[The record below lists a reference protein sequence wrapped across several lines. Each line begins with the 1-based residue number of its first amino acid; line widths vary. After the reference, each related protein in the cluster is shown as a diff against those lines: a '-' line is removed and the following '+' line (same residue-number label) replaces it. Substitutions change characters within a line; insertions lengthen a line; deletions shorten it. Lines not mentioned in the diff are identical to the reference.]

1 MANIRKQAILS
12 SILVYFG
19 FLIGAINTYYFTRNG
34 SFTPEQFGLTR
45 VFYDLGQN
53 IFVFGSLG
61 VIPIVYKFYPYY
73 KDNIEDRKNDLMT
86 WAMLVSFIG
95 FCLILL
101 VGYVGEPIVVKKFS
115 QRSPLILQYYYL
127 IFPFGFG
134 MLFFS
139 VLEAF
144 CWSLHKTVIS
154 NFLKETAMRL
164 VVMVFIL
171 LYYFKLVSFD
181 TFIKL
186 FTLTYFIIFLVLFF
200 YLRRLGK
207 LHFTFKVSRI
217 TMKFKKKMFGLQML
231 VFGGVCINVVAQ
243 TIDTFIIAS
252 LKGLGSTGVFNLA
265 QYAAN
270 LVQVPQRSIQ
280 SITTGVLAQA
290 WKDKDFAEIRRI
302 YERSCINLLLM
313 ALFIFCNIWLNIDDA
328 FIVLNIQ
335 IEYQAGIY
343 VMFVLG
349 LGRIIDAGTGVN
361 GTIIGTST
369 FWRFDFLSGVVLLAF
384 RIPLTYILIKN
395 FGIIGSAFAE
405 LFSFTVY
412 NGIRFEFLRRKFNM
426 QPFTRKTL
434 YALLL
439 GVVAFGVSFVL
450 LQNVHGWLG
459 MISRS
464 ALFSIILIT
473 GVFYGELTPDAMQL
487 YHKYAEKFKG
497 KR

>member
-12 SILVYFG
+12 SILVY
-19 FLIGAINTYYFTRNG
+19 IGIFIGVINTYFFTRNG

-73 KDNIEDRKNDLMT
+73 KDNVEDTKNDLMS
-86 WAMLVSFIG
+86 WAMVVSFFG
-95 FCLILL
+95 FCMILL
-101 VGYVGEPIVVKKFS
+101 VGYIIEPLVVRKFTA
-115 QRSPLILQYYYL
+115 RSPLIIQYYYL
-127 IFPFGFG
+127 VFPFGFG

-164 VVMVFIL
+164 IVLVFIL
-171 LYYFKLVSFD
+171 LYYFNVVSFD

-186 FTLTYFIIFLVLFF
+186 FTLVYFIIFLVLFI

-207 LHFTFKVSRI
+207 LHFTLSPSRV
-217 TMKFKKKMFGLQML
+217 TLKFKKKMFGLQSL
-231 VFGGVCINVVAQ
+231 VFGGVCISVVAQ

-252 LKGLGSTGVFNLA
+252 VKGLGSTGVFNLA

-290 WKDKDFAEIRRI
+290 WKDKDYTEINRI

-313 ALFIFCNIWLNIDDA
+313 ALFIFCNIWLNIDEA
-328 FIVLNIQ
+328 FVVMKIQ
-335 IEYQAGIY
+335 PEYQAGIY
-343 VMFVLG
+343 VVFVLG
-349 LGRIIDAGTGVN
+349 MARLVDAGTGVN
-361 GTIIGTST
+361 GTIIATST
-369 FWRFDFLSGVVLLAF
+369 FWKFDFYSGIVLLIF
-384 RIPLTYILIKN
+384 RIPLTYFLIVN
-395 FGIIGSAFAE
+395 YGIIGSAFAE

-412 NGIRFEFLRRKFNM
+412 NGIRFEFLRRRFNM

-434 YALLL
+434 YTLLVASAAYGISFFLLRNVTGWVGIISKSSLFSLLL
-439 GVVAFGVSFVL
+439 IA
-450 LQNVHGWLG
+450 
-459 MISRS
+459 
-464 ALFSIILIT
+464 
-473 GVFYGELTPDAMQL
+473 GVFFLELSPDAMQL
-487 YHKYAEKFKG
+487 YHKYADKLK

>member
-12 SILVYFG
+12 SILVYLG
-19 FLIGAINTYYFTRNG
+19 FIIGAINTYYFTREG

-73 KDNIEDRKNDLMT
+73 KDNVEDKKNDLIS
-86 WAMLVSFIG
+86 WAMVVSLVG
-95 FCLILL
+95 FCLVLIT
-101 VGYVGEPIVVKKFS
+101 GYFIEPLMIRKFS
-115 QRSPLILQYYYL
+115 ARSPLIIQYYHL

-154 NFLKETAMRL
+154 NFLKETGMRL
-164 VVMVFIL
+164 IVMIFIF
-171 LYYFKLVSFD
+171 LYYFGFVSFD
-181 TFIKL
+181 AFILL

-200 YLRRLGK
+200 YLRSIGK
-207 LHFTFKVSRI
+207 LYFTLRPSRV
-217 TMKFKKKMFGLQML
+217 TLKFKKKMLGLQSL
-231 VFGGVCINVVAQ
+231 VFGGVCISVVAQ
-243 TIDTFIIAS
+243 TIDTIIISS

-290 WKDKDFAEIRRI
+290 WKDKDYVEINRI
-302 YERSCINLLLM
+302 YQRSCINLLLM
-313 ALFIFCNIWLNIDDA
+313 ALFIFCNIWLNIDAA
-328 FIVLNIQ
+328 FTVLNIQ
-335 IEYQAGIY
+335 TEYQAGVY

-349 LGRIIDAGTGVN
+349 LARLVDAGTGVN

-369 FWRFDFLSGVVLLAF
+369 FWRFDFFSGVILLAF
-384 RIPLTYILIKN
+384 RIPLTYYLIKN

-412 NGIRFEFLRRKFNM
+412 NGIRYEFLRRKFNM
-426 QPFTRKTL
+426 QPFTKKTL
-434 YALLL
+434 YAILVGVGAFVITYLLL
-439 GVVAFGVSFVL
+439 H
-450 LQNVHGWLG
+450 NVGGWTG

-464 ALFSIILIT
+464 ILFSLLLIA
-473 GVFYGELTPDAMQL
+473 GVFFLELSPDAMQL
-487 YHKYAEKFKG
+487 YHKYADKL
-497 KR
+497 KRR